1 MDWVQV
7 ASNIILNNVTPHN
20 IFEFDAN
27 FDKFTVILHYL
38 HIFSMLT
45 KFQGGQRLIV
55 ISSNNF
61 LNSSFCN
68 L

>member
-1 MDWVQV
+1 MGWVQV
-7 ASNIILNNVTPHN
+7 VSNIILNNVTPHN

-45 KFQGGQRLIV
+45 KFQGDQRLIV